1 MRFWLLICFFP
12 MLVLTSSMRPAEVPA
27 EGEWH
32 FVAIQHGVKFFWRE
46 DPSWHFLEIKAEN
59 STVSY
64 VNYEYAYTVWVGS
77 SPVYTGKNNWVRLRS
92 QDKNTIRL
100 AKEFQGITR
109 VKIENIKVERYR

>member
-1 MRFWLLICFFP
+1 MRFCLFLCFLP
-12 MLVLTSSMRPAEVPA
+12 MLVLTSSMRPHQEPA

-32 FVAIQHGVKFFWRE
+32 FVAIQNGVKFFWRE

-59 STVSY
+59 ATISY

-77 SPVYTGKNNWVRLRS
+77 SAVYSGKNQWVRLRS

-100 AKEFQGITR
+100 AKEFYGITR
-109 VKIENIKVERYR
+109 VKLEKIKIERYR